1 MNALFAMLRSGDWL
15 TLERM
20 RLWPIVVLTAWSA
33 GLLFVV
39 VTSDGLNDY
48 LGRPLGSDFSNVYAA
63 GTYVLDGS
71 ASAPF
76 DWNAHHA
83 RQRTIFGDGTP
94 FYGWHYP
101 PFFLFIAGLL
111 ATMPYPLALAV
122 WQAVT
127 LALYLFCIRAILCSS
142 PLPLRG
148 ASRGEAARGGGR
160 HDAHENLTIPLP
172 TAARSTAPVR
182 GEVKENIWL
191 LPALAFPAVFVNLG
205 HGHNGFLSAALFG
218 GALVLLERRPV
229 AAGILFGL
237 LSYKPQFG
245 VMIPLVLL
253 ATGQWRTL
261 AAAAVTVGLLGLATI
276 LVFGPEVWRAF
287 FATAHLT
294 REVVLEAGDAG
305 WHKIQSVFSWVR
317 MWGGN
322 VQLAYAAQ
330 GTVSVAIAGALV
342 WLWRSEATF
351 ALKVAGLLIGS
362 ILATPYNLDYDM
374 MVLAPAMAFLA
385 ADGMKRGFVSWEKT
399 TLALLWFA
407 PLFARAVA
415 ERAMLP
421 LGVWLMLWV
430 FALLLRRARGD
441 RLRQA
446 ALSADAMGNA
456 KH

>member
-1 MNALFAMLRSGDWL
+1 MNALFKMLRSGDWL

-20 RLWPIVVLTAWSA
+20 RLWAIAVLTAWCA
-33 GLLFVV
+33 GLLFLIF
-39 VTSDGLNDY
+39 TSDGLNDY
-48 LGRPLGSDFSNVYAA
+48 LGRPLGSDFSNVYSA
-63 GTYVLDGS
+63 GTYVIEGRP
-71 ASAPF
+71 ASPF
-76 DWNAHHA
+76 DWSLQFA
-83 RQRTIFGDGTP
+83 RERAIFGKDTQ

-142 PLPLRG
+142 PSPLRG
-148 ASRGEAARGGGR
+148 GSRGEAARGGGFR
-160 HDAHENLTIPLP
+160 DTRENLTTPLP
-172 TAARSTAPVR
+172 AASRSTSPAR

-218 GALVLLERRPV
+218 GALVLLDRRPV

-294 REVVLEAGDAG
+294 REVVLEAGDTG

-330 GTVSVAIAGALV
+330 GTVGVAIAGALV
-342 WLWRSEATF
+342 WLWRSEAAF
-351 ALKVAGLLIGS
+351 ALKASGLLIGS
-362 ILATPYNLDYDM
+362 ILATPYSLDYDM

-385 ADGMKRGFVSWEKT
+385 AEGMKRGFVSWEKT
-399 TLALLWFA
+399 ALALLWLA

-421 LGVWLMLWV
+421 LGVWLMLGV
-430 FALLLRRARGD
+430 FALVLRCARGD

-446 ALSADAMGNA
+446 ALSADAMGNL
-456 KH
+456 KR